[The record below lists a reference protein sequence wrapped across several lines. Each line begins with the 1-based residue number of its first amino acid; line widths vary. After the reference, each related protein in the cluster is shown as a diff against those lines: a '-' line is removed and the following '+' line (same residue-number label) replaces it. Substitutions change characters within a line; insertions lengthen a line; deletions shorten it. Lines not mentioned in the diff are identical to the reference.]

1 MKQVELV
8 QQSAGSAKK
17 QQETECSGTMVEYNV
32 VVVVVLGWYN
42 QCMQLFRLGEPPFAK
57 AQSFKGFRVRILP
70 FNIHPAAC
78 IVENITL
85 QASHAKINKTD
96 LLPLCLQGS
105 YHPKNAANKKRVVC
119 FGLSLALCWQASW
132 VLCCANPLTS
142 R

>member
-70 FNIHPAAC
+70 FNIHHAAC
-78 IVENITL
+78 IEHHYK
-85 QASHAKINKTD
+85 QAMQTFTNWHC

-105 YHPKNAANKKRVVC
+105 YHPKNAANNEL
-119 FGLSLALCWQASW
+119 F
-132 VLCCANPLTS
+132 VLGCH
-142 R
+142 